1 MDSEDIPEFLRTLEV
16 AETALLGWGLV
27 DGFFAGR
34 ELEERADAF
43 LEQRSSRDA
52 ASEFSSGWDLVEA
65 LLDAQLLWKLPNSD
79 RYRTR
84 MSEGVRLF
92 ASLRQIFPDPQ
103 SVAWRTAP
111 TLVADY
117 RFVLRSR
124 LYPQRNITPDDVFQ
138 FVRQDTNL
146 SPGAEAVVRAI
157 LTSGGEV
164 RDVSGF
170 QARAIRR
177 LLTCA
182 SEESATGTVI
192 SAGTGSGKTLA
203 FYLPAFA
210 HMFASVSGD
219 YWTKVLAIYPRNEL
233 LKDQL
238 REALVNARKMRPV
251 LHQHGKRG
259 IAIGA
264 LYGDVPTSGNDV
276 LSDDK
281 WRRIQI
287 DGSAAY
293 ICPFVNCPTCLE
305 AMGWLRTDVEQGVER
320 LICTRRDCGDSVGS
334 DEIRLT
340 RSRMLS
346 TPPDILFTSTEML
359 NQRLASSRYARLLG
373 IGLRSDRRP
382 QFLLLDEA
390 HSYEGVHGAHV
401 AMLIRRWRRLSN
413 AQPHFVG
420 LSATLADAPRF
431 FAELVGIGPGSV
443 AEITPLSEEMTASDA
458 EYLLAL
464 RGDPSSG
471 TSLLSTTI
479 QASMLLRRIIAPRHA
494 NPYFGSKVFVFTDD
508 LDVTNR
514 LYFNLLDAEGW
525 DSFGRRNT
533 RQTGSLANL
542 RSHVLPASRE
552 RLDAGQN
559 WELVERCGHLLAPG
573 VQARVGRTSS
583 QDTGVSADADIV
595 VATSTLEVGLDDPE
609 VGAVLQHKSPHSSAA
624 FLQRKGRAGRRRGTR
639 PWTVVVL
646 SDFGRDRA
654 AYQSYDQLFSPS
666 LPPRHLPL
674 GNRAVLRMQAA
685 LVLLEWLARRVSAM
699 GDPWADFS
707 QPARDADSRSRH
719 EVYARHLAGL
729 LENETARSEFAE
741 HLQRTLFL
749 DEWDTRSVLWDGPR
763 SIFMEAVPTLLRR
776 LEAEWQRADGSREPF
791 SFWKPLPEFIPSS
804 LFSDLLLPE
813 VSVRVPAFGAS
824 LAHVESMPLAQALR
838 DFSPGRVS
846 RRFGTYHSGQRHWVS
861 PGTGGDVA
869 LDSFCRA
876 GDRQNLGSFRY
887 VGDNTTI
894 DIRTFKPFALDLSA
908 CPPDVQQSSNSILDW
923 RTELVLT
930 GDGIDADLPTPSPW
944 DSILQSLRFH
954 THHAASPIELRRFA
968 LGATATIGRGTGR
981 PVEQYLRFVEP
992 SPDGE
997 PEPVALGFVADV
1009 DAIEVVFAYPTA
1021 LHRLCAADARLS
1033 RSMRAAR
1040 FRDEVRQSPHLNGI
1054 ANVFQ
1059 RDLVAQAYL
1068 SSIVTEA
1075 LRGEISLES
1084 AETTIY
1090 RDVVLG
1096 MLRQVLETLFQ
1107 WDDSQG
1113 ITPGGTQTVP
1123 RRLDELTHLVA
1134 TPECRA
1140 VLHEAA
1146 RMLWSP
1152 IDEEWETFLRSRFK
1166 ATLGAALVEAAH
1178 NLCPRMETG
1187 ALSVELHALRTPATT
1202 RGERDTTDT
1211 IWLSENTI
1219 GGGGFV
1225 EEFLNRYMSDPR
1237 TFMRFL
1243 DAAIGASDLEVVG
1256 DELCRIL
1263 EFVSSPDERDV
1274 ALSGAFAD
1282 LRAVDSYRDIS
1293 EAVVR
1298 LRTRLTER
1306 GVTPISTLLVSLSA
1320 RVLQQGTSDAT
1331 DQYLGRLV
1339 RNWLAAEQVLGV
1351 DIEARVFALARSGS
1365 PDLELA
1371 LQVPPPSDPD
1381 SQAAAS
1387 WRYSVLHGL
1396 LWPRGAQVRA
1406 GTLVVPNQFA
1416 ASEDCDRLLV
1426 AAALRARRP
1435 RVELTA
1441 SDWFEQMAS
1450 EIVQHGSVELAAET
1464 NAAQALS
1471 EAIHRVASEPIDS
1484 EILLTHARLVGLRRD
1499 AQYLIAEFDL
1509 PEAFQ

>member
-27 DGFFAGR
+27 DGFFASR

-43 LEQRSSRDA
+43 LAQRHSRDG
-52 ASEFSSGWDLVEA
+52 ASEFGSGWDLVEA

-103 SVAWRTAP
+103 LIAWRTAP

-117 RFVLRSR
+117 RFMLRRR
-124 LYPQRNITPDDVFQ
+124 LYPRRDLAPDDLFQ
-138 FVRQDTNL
+138 FVRQDTAL
-146 SPGAEAVVRAI
+146 SAGAESVARAI
-157 LTSGGEV
+157 LTSGGDV
-164 RDVSGF
+164 RGVSGF
-170 QARAIRR
+170 QARTMRR
-177 LLTCA
+177 LLNCA
-182 SEESATGTVI
+182 TDDSVTGTVI

-210 HMFASVSGD
+210 LMFASVSGD

-251 LHQHGKRG
+251 LHQHGKRSL
-259 IAIGA
+259 AIGA
-264 LYGDVPTSGNDV
+264 LYGDVPKSGNEV
-276 LSDDK
+276 LSEEK
-281 WRRIQI
+281 WRRVQI
-287 DGSAAY
+287 EGGMAY
-293 ICPFVNCPTCLE
+293 VCPFVLCPTCSE
-305 AMGWLRTDVEQGVER
+305 PMGWLRTDLERGVER
-320 LICTRRDCGDSVGS
+320 LICVRRGCGDSVGS

-340 RSRMLS
+340 RSSMFS
-346 TPPDILFTSTEML
+346 APPDILFTSTEML

-431 FAELVGIGPGSV
+431 FADLVGIGPGSV

-479 QASMLLRRIIAPRHA
+479 QASMLLRRIIAPRAA
-494 NPYFGSKVFVFTDD
+494 NAFFGSKVFVFTDD

-533 RQTGSLANL
+533 RPTGSLANL

-559 WELVERCGHLLAPG
+559 WELVERCGHLLASG
-573 VQARVGRTSS
+573 VQVRVGRTSS

-685 LVLLEWLARRVSAM
+685 LVLLEWLARRVSAT

-707 QPARDADSRSRH
+707 QPARDSESRSRH
-719 EVYARHLAGL
+719 QAYLRHLVGF
-729 LENETARSEFAE
+729 LESEAARSEFAE

-776 LEAEWQRADGSREPF
+776 LEAEWQRADGSSEPF

-824 LAHVESMPLAQALR
+824 MAHAESMPLIQALR
-838 DFSPGRVS
+838 DFAPGRVS
-846 RRFGTYHSGQRHWVS
+846 RRFGTYHSGQRHWVP
-861 PGTGGDVA
+861 PGTGGVVTI
-869 LDSFCRA
+869 DSFCRA

-887 VGDNTTI
+887 AGENTTI
-894 DIRTFKPFALDLSA
+894 AIRTFKPLALDLTA
-908 CPPDVQQSSNSILDW
+908 CPPDVQQSSNSMLDW

-930 GDGIDADLPTPSPW
+930 GDGTDADLPTPSSW
-944 DSILQSLRFH
+944 DSILRSLRFH
-954 THHAASPIELRRFA
+954 THHTASPIELRRFA
-968 LGATATIGRGTGR
+968 VGATATIGRGTGR
-981 PVEQYLRFVEP
+981 PVEQYLRFVE
-992 SPDGE
+992 SSTGAE
-997 PEPVALGFVADV
+997 AEPVALGFVADV
-1009 DAIEVVFAYPTA
+1009 DAIEVVFAYPRP
-1021 LHRLCAADARLS
+1021 LHELCAADDRLS

-1040 FRDEVRQSPHLNGI
+1040 FRSEVRQSPHLNGI
-1054 ANVFQ
+1054 ANIFQ

-1075 LRGEISLES
+1075 LRGGTSLES
-1084 AETTIY
+1084 AEAAIH
-1090 RDVVLG
+1090 RDVVFG

-1107 WDDSQG
+1107 WDDSDG
-1113 ITPGGTQTVP
+1113 GTPGGAQTVP
-1123 RRLDELTHLVA
+1123 RRLDELTHLIA

-1146 RMLWSP
+1146 LMLWRP
-1152 IDEEWETFLRSRFK
+1152 INEEWETFLRARFK
-1166 ATLGAALVEAAH
+1166 ATLGAAFVEAAH

-1187 ALSVELHALRTPATT
+1187 ALSVELHALRTPAVAQ
-1202 RGERDTTDT
+1202 GDAGATDT

-1225 EEFLNRYMSDPR
+1225 EEFLSRYTSDPR
-1237 TFMRFL
+1237 TFVRFL
-1243 DAAIGASDLEVVG
+1243 DAAVSASDLEVVG

-1263 EFVSSPDERDV
+1263 QFVSSLDERDI
-1274 ALSGAFAD
+1274 ALSRAFSD
-1282 LRAVDSYRDIS
+1282 LRTADSYRDIA
-1293 EAVVR
+1293 EAVLR
-1298 LRTRLTER
+1298 LRARLTER
-1306 GVTPISTLLVSLSA
+1306 GVTPISTLLVSLNA

-1331 DQYLGRLV
+1331 DQHLGRLV
-1339 RNWLAAEQVLGV
+1339 RDWVTAEQVLGV
-1351 DIEARVFALARSGS
+1351 DIDARVFALALSGN

-1371 LQVPPPSDPD
+1371 LQVSPPSDPD

-1416 ASEDCDRLLV
+1416 TSEDCDRLLV
-1426 AAALRARRP
+1426 TAALRTRRP
-1435 RVELTA
+1435 RVELA
-1441 SDWFEQMAS
+1441 AVDWFEQMGD
-1450 EIVQHGSVELAAET
+1450 EIVEHGSVELAART
-1464 NAAQALS
+1464 SAAQSLS
-1471 EAIHRVASEPIDS
+1471 DAILRVASEPIDS

-1499 AQYLIAEFDL
+1499 GLYLIAEFDL